1 MSVQYVREDK
11 YAFYA
16 TPFGNSFRV
25 TSTAAL
31 RYALSVAGESS
42 SNTERARIGLCADCT
57 HARRI
62 ESARGSEFYF
72 CGLSATDA
80 NFPKY
85 PRLPVLACSGYCAR
99 LRDT

>member
-1 MSVQYVREDK
+1 MRFTQLPLGISH
-11 YAFYA
+11 
-16 TPFGNSFRV
+16 GV
-25 TSTAAL
+25 TSPAAV
-31 RYALSVAGESS
+31 RYALNVAGESS

>member
-1 MSVQYVREDK
+1 MRFAQLLLADS
-11 YAFYA
+11 A
-16 TPFGNSFRV
+16 TV
-25 TSTAAL
+25 AL
-31 RYALSVAGESS
+31 RYALSVASESS
-42 SNTERARIGLCADCT
+42 SSTGRARIGLCADCT

-62 ESARGSEFYF
+62 ESSRGSEFYF

-85 PRLPVLACSGYCAR
+85 PRLPVLVCSGYSAK